1 MPNSTPNPVAWL
13 ADYQRYLSMV
23 EDGLIDDAASL
34 KLEIQEGL
42 SWVGLEWDDL
52 EFAHKQK
59 R

>member
-1 MPNSTPNPVAWL
+1 
-13 ADYQRYLSMV
+13 MV

-52 EFAHKQK
+52 EFAHKQ
-59 R
+59 RR